1 MSEDALQVGLSVI
14 QASDLSDRTKKNYT
28 RDWRKWAGWFGETGV
43 SPLAATGEDALRWLE
58 SSERK
63 RFEVRDVRKA
73 VSFVYQRLGMAS
85 PVRDRRV
92 MAAVPGATGTYGTV
106 DEYSETYRLRVRD
119 WQRHYL
125 VWCHDQ
131 EVDPFSGS
139 PAHVADFLRSLHPE
153 YSQYNI
159 ETANVAVSRYLEDHG
174 LPGTRYHPT
183 VVAAITKCR
192 ASRDVSGDA
201 ERRQQ
206 SEHHVSR
213 REVIQSQ
220 WRQWCY
226 DESIDV
232 INASAADAL
241 RYLRG
246 LEHQITAAAR
256 VFQLSR
262 MYQGLEDPFSSED
275 VLAWKKK
282 HRRASK
288 DGTLPEAP
296 PKRRGRDVIE
306 EIRAAHAKQPEVI
319 PVGLTREEVIEV
331 DSDISDL
338 YSPRTLDRYASRY
351 VRFENWLVGREIPI
365 ERVVGWHVSVY
376 LKELAAD
383 LRVSTLYGEL
393 ASLAMVFDELKFKT
407 NPAMDPLVDRYLKK
421 LKRRRRETASQM
433 DAFREFH
440 YQILASHV
448 EKPFPGER
456 TRRTEIRAATDLS
469 MFGAMFD
476 GMLRVAEMAAACW
489 RDLKWMDDGS
499 GRLEV
504 PFSKTDQFGEGECA
518 YLSPRTMQSLDR
530 LRRAQ
535 RKWGRAKPGDDRIL
549 RLGGRGVAYHVR
561 DACKAAGLQGR
572 FGTHSM
578 RIGMAQ
584 ELAVAGFGL
593 TMIMNAGRWDST
605 DMPAYYTRGLKAS
618 ESAVALL
625 HRMLAD
631 GRHRV
636 EEEMKGFDVLSS
648 YHKVRRLV

>member
-28 RDWRKWAGWFGETGV
+28 EGWRKWSGWFGERGV
-43 SPLAATGEDALRWLE
+43 SPLAATGDDALRWLD
-58 SSERK
+58 SRERN

-92 MAAVPGATGTYGTV
+92 MAAAPGATGTYGTV
-106 DEYSETYRLRVRD
+106 DEYSEAYRLRVRD
-119 WQRHYL
+119 LQRDYL

-131 EVDPFSGS
+131 VVDPFSGS

-153 YSQYNI
+153 YSQYII

-174 LPGTRYHPT
+174 LPGTSHHPT
-183 VVAAITKCR
+183 VVAAVTECR
-192 ASRDVSGDA
+192 ASRDVAGDA
-201 ERRQQ
+201 QRKQRSER
-206 SEHHVSR
+206 SVST
-213 REVIQSQ
+213 REAIQRQ
-220 WRQWCY
+220 WRQWCD

-232 INASAADAL
+232 TNASAGDAL

-256 VFQLSR
+256 VFQLSQ
-262 MYQGLEDPFSSED
+262 MYQGSEDPFSSED
-275 VLAWKKK
+275 VLAWKKR

-296 PKRRGRDVIE
+296 PKRRGRDVIK
-306 EIRAAHAKQPEVI
+306 EIRAAHAKQPEVV
-319 PVGLTREEVIEV
+319 PVGLTREEVIAV
-331 DSDISDL
+331 DTDIGEL
-338 YSPRTLDRYASRY
+338 YAPLTLDRYASGY
-351 VRFENWLVGREIPI
+351 VRFEDWLVGREIPI
-365 ERVVGWHVSVY
+365 EKVVGWHVSVY
-376 LKELAAD
+376 LKDLAAD

-393 ASLAMVFDELKFKT
+393 ASLAMVFDGLEFKT
-407 NPAMDPLVDRYLKK
+407 NPATDPVVHRYLKR
-421 LKRRRRETASQM
+421 LKRQRRETASQM

-448 EKPFPGER
+448 EEPLPGER
-456 TRRTEIRAATDLS
+456 TRRTEIRAATVFA

-476 GMLRVAEMAAACW
+476 GMLRAVEMAAACW
-489 RDLKWMDDGS
+489 GDLKWLDDGS

-504 PFSKTDQFGEGECA
+504 PFSKTDQFGEGECT

-535 RKWGRAKPGDDRIL
+535 KKWGRAKPGDDRIL
-549 RLGGRGVAYHVR
+549 CLGTKGVARHVR

-625 HRMLAD
+625 HRMLAE

-636 EEEMKGFDVLSS
+636 DEEMKGFDVLSS
-648 YHKVRRLV
+648 YYKVRRLV